1 MRYLTIVMAGPGGC
15 GKTTT
20 SQTFALGEP
29 REYKELRTVQLQNRK
44 DERDVH
50 WTVYD
55 NCALAGNHAS
65 GTDANVGPDVVRQSY
80 EECLMVRRIA
90 IVDGYMST
98 PRWVEMIND
107 WDAAHPNDDMIVLV
121 VYFHIGLEE
130 LIRRLAERLDVP
142 VDDEFIA
149 KKTDRCL
156 ANLKRPVT
164 LMKHFENM
172 GTTELWVLDV
182 NEDDDPDTIV
192 DMIDEY
198 VYELLGVDM
207 GVQQELER
215 LWL

>member
-1 MRYLTIVMAGPGGC
+1 MKYVTIIMAGPGGC

-20 SQTFALGEP
+20 SQTFAIGEP
-29 REYKELRTVQLQNRK
+29 QEFHEDREVQLQNRK
-44 DERDVH
+44 DIRTVH

-65 GTDANVGPDVVRQSY
+65 GTDANVGPDVVRQAY
-80 EECLMVRRIA
+80 EECLKVRRIA

-98 PRWVEMIND
+98 PRWVEMINA
-107 WDAAHPNDDMIVLV
+107 WDEAHPEHEMVSLV

-130 LIRRLAERLDVP
+130 LLRRLAKRLDVP
-142 VDDEFIA
+142 VDDAFRA

-164 LMKHFENM
+164 LMKHFQNI

-182 NEDDDPDTIV
+182 EEEDSPELIAEMLNHTLQTIIGFYPDH
-192 DMIDEY
+192 EPAK
-198 VYELLGVDM
+198 
-207 GVQQELER
+207 VQL
-215 LWL
+215 